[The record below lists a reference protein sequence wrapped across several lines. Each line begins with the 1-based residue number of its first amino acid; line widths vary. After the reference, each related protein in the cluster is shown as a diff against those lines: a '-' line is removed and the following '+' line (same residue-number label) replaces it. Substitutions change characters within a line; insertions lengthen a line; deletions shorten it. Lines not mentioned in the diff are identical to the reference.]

1 MATFSKCLLGRCDS
15 LEIALERKERLV
27 LLGLDRQVVKLH
39 PDNDPEHLSEFGAK
53 IVGSW
58 IGSDEYIREQLAQKL
73 ETLKSEAE
81 VIKQFPDSQSQNLML
96 RYCFCQ
102 KINYLQ
108 RLTPPPLLVD
118 FVAQFDDLKRDIF
131 RQILRK
137 PDISNSLWTQCCLD
151 IQDGG
156 LGYQL
161 TSHVTPVAYIAS
173 VFEAKADLDA
183 LFPGFINRRT
193 SKMVNAFHDSLS
205 EYGHLISD
213 DPQINIPT
221 LADLSEM
228 FTNKPKEVTFQSYL
242 HEKTIVKTSQ
252 IFMDSIQDT
261 RHLAWFD
268 SLRKDGNVG
277 GRWLEVSPKTDEYT
291 FTPAAF
297 KISLC
302 YRLYLPIPPF
312 IDGSRCSCKR
322 RTHLDPLG
330 HHLATACG
338 VAGTRHHTHD
348 SMAHVLK
355 DMLNYAGIMTRHEEI
370 GCFREAFP
378 DNNQKPDLSVFNMP
392 NLDKKLVLDIAVASP
407 VDSQVSRQIS
417 RRVALNKER
426 RAKSRFNEKVTKYQE
441 VSTANNLEFLPI
453 IIEST
458 GGLHHKALEFY
469 NSVIDHMS
477 NGDNQYKLMCNLF
490 WSGRLSCRLQKS
502 IASAILSKS
511 QVVNGLLTSERSF
524 QFTPEYISNFPV
536 ATGTTPHSSSA

>member
-1 MATFSKCLLGRCDS
+1 M
-15 LEIALERKERLV
+15 
-27 LLGLDRQVVKLH
+27 H

-53 IVGSW
+53 IVRSW

-102 KINYLQ
+102 QINYLQ

-118 FVAQFDDLKRDIF
+118 FVAQFDDLKRDILQ
-131 RQILRK
+131 QILQK
-137 PDISNSLWTQCCLD
+137 PDISNSLWTQQCCLD
-151 IQDGG
+151 VQDGG

-183 LFPGFINRRT
+183 LFPGFINHRT

-205 EYGHLISD
+205 EYGHLITD
-213 DPQINIPT
+213 DPQILIPT

-242 HEKTIVKTSQ
+242 HEKTKVKTSQ

-291 FTPAAF
+291 FSPAAF
-297 KISLC
+297 KIALC

-536 ATGTTPHSSSA
+536 ATGATPHSSSA